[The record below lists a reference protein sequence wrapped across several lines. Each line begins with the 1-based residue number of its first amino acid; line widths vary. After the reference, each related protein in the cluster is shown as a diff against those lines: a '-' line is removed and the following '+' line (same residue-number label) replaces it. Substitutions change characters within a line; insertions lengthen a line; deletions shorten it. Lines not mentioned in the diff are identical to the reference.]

1 MPRKRSI
8 IIDSGIVYAQVDTVA
23 NANSITTIAGGSNT
37 KQIKIITIKD
47 YNLPVSKFNATN
59 AWTINKNIII
69 TSITAECRGQSS
81 IAPTGGNLTTRV
93 RRGAITYSGIV
104 PSLTTLALITIPA
117 ATSSVTSTGLL
128 FAFAGDDLYFDVTEV
143 GLTRPGLGLRLLVTY
158 Y

>member
-1 MPRKRSI
+1 MPRQRSFLF
-8 IIDSGIVYAQVDTVA
+8 DSGILYAQVDTVA
-23 NANSITTIAGGSNT
+23 NANSITTIAGGTNT

-59 AWTINKNIII
+59 AWSINKNIII

-93 RRGAITYSGIV
+93 RRGGITYSGIV
-104 PSLTTLALITIPA
+104 PTLTTLALITIPA
-117 ATSSVTSTGLL
+117 ASTSVTNSGLL
-128 FAFAGDDLYFDVTEV
+128 FAFAGDDLYFDVTET